1 MALGLS
7 TNIGKV
13 DLGGGVGLY
22 VSNYIEFKQREDF
35 CFSDVDITESLLI
48 EVLRP
53 GVKNIIVG
61 IVYRP
66 PDQSV
71 DEFLTKINESLG
83 KISRKNKICFLLGD
97 FNINLMNYQHHH
109 STGQILD
116 EMYSKMLLS
125 LITRPT
131 RITPHT
137 ATLRRLEI
145 VSPFFKQINIF
156 CP

>member
-22 VSNYIEFKQREDF
+22 VSDDIEFKEREDF
-35 CFSDVDITESLLI
+35 CFSDVDIAESLFI

-61 IVYRP
+61 IAYRP
-66 PDQSV
+66 PNQGV

-83 KISRKNKICFLLGD
+83 KISRENKIVT
-97 FNINLMNYQHHH
+97 N
-109 STGQILD
+109 
-116 EMYSKMLLS
+116 S
-125 LITRPT
+125 LP
-131 RITPHT
+131 
-137 ATLRRLEI
+137 
-145 VSPFFKQINIF
+145 
-156 CP
+156 